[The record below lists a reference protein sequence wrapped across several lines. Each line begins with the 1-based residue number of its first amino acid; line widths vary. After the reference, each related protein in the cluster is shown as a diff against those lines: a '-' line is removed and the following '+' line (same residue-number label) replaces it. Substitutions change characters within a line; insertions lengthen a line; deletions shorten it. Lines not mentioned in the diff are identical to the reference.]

1 MEQKGKR
8 LYAGGCGGYR
18 VWEEK
23 GRKKVKELYEI

>member
-23 GRKKVKELYEI
+23 EEKSKGAL

>member
-23 GRKKVKELYEI
+23 GRKSKGAL